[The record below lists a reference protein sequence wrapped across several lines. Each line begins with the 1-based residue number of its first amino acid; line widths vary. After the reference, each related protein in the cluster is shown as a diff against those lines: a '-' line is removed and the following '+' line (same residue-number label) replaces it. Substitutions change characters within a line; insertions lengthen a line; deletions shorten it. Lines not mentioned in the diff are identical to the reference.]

1 MPSLY
6 AKKVAK
12 CEAMLNIT
20 FSNKLLCLEA
30 LQMSGNM
37 LPWNEQFLKVNKN
50 DRLAVLGDT
59 VLKSYLCKKWYHS
72 GRVKGQWADAEQTL
86 VRNTNLARIGLNKSL
101 KECII
106 DNPGTVRISDK
117 MLATTVEALI
127 GAAYCDAGDDGLA
140 KAIAAF
146 GLDEHEFLIAVTY
159 HLSPLP

>member
-6 AKKVAK
+6 AQKVAK

-72 GRVKGQWADAEQTL
+72 GRVK

>member
-1 MPSLY
+1 MGTLFILVHPNTITKPLVLNMPSLY

-59 VLKSYLCKKWYHS
+59 VLKSYLCKK
-72 GRVKGQWADAEQTL
+72 
-86 VRNTNLARIGLNKSL
+86 
-101 KECII
+101 C
-106 DNPGTVRISDK
+106 
-117 MLATTVEALI
+117 
-127 GAAYCDAGDDGLA
+127 
-140 KAIAAF
+140 
-146 GLDEHEFLIAVTY
+146 
-159 HLSPLP
+159 